1 MVQKGSQRM
10 YRLSSIIT
18 MLIGFMLLGAADL
31 QAWPW
36 GKTTLVTI
44 NHEAFT
50 TEDYRHWW
58 KHWKEKETPFPDSL
72 EPFIEWHLLVQE
84 AESMELYQEPAYR
97 HKVDTFIK
105 VRALMMLK
113 NEAVDSKIKI
123 TDKDL
128 WNRYEQQYSPQWHVR
143 IMYFNEEAKARQ
155 FYEEMNSGRLVLA
168 DMAKQAMTERGVV
181 NEHEPWLRPNK
192 IPDSWAD
199 ILAGL
204 TIGEVTQPLERN
216 QGFVLLCLQEQKG
229 PEKSDFES
237 VESDIRKKIRDEQQA
252 ELTKELVRR
261 LREKYQVKVDEKL
274 FNSLD
279 VENIPKDFL
288 DRPLVTTNHRDVSV
302 KFFMEQFRKERSMRG
317 ALRFQ
322 KKDPWDFLKKNVLD
336 RIIFQN
342 LTTWESLDRHYEK
355 SPPFKGTYEFYCGHR
370 LIKELE
376 RRLFS
381 PKTEFSDEEVTEYYN
396 QHPEKFTGL
405 EIVTIVTLEADK
417 KLADKIWAEI
427 KQGENFSSV
436 VRKYYSRDIPAKSIP
451 VDHLDSDMKKV
462 VEKLAKGEVSAPFE
476 VKGHSSMVKL
486 MDRKVSSTK
495 PLSEVQEE
503 IVELLREEEPARLR
517 KNYVEQLLARSD
529 IEINEKAWKK
539 LKKEY
544 GGEK

>member
-1 MVQKGSQRM
+1 
-10 YRLSSIIT
+10 
-18 MLIGFMLLGAADL
+18 MLLGSADL
-31 QAWPW
+31 QAWQW

-44 NHEAFT
+44 DQKAFT
-50 TEDYRHWW
+50 TEDFRRWW
-58 KHWKEKETPFPDSL
+58 ENWKEKDTTFPDSPD
-72 EPFIEWHLLVQE
+72 PFIEWYLLVRE

-97 HKVDTFIK
+97 RKVDIFIK

-143 IMYFNEEAKARQ
+143 IIYFNEEAKARQ
-155 FYEEMNSGRLVLA
+155 FYEELNSGQLVLA
-168 DMAKQAMTERGVV
+168 DMAEQAMTERGVV
-181 NEHEPWLRPNK
+181 NEHKPWLRPNK
-192 IPDSWAD
+192 IPDAWAE

-216 QGFVLLCLQEQKG
+216 QGFILLCLQEQKG

-252 ELTKELVRR
+252 ELTKELVRK
-261 LREKYQVKVDEKL
+261 LRKKYQVKVDEEL

-279 VENIPKDFL
+279 VENIQKDLL
-288 DRPLVTTNHRDVSV
+288 DKLLVTTNRGDVSV

-322 KKDPWDFLKKNVLD
+322 KKDPWIFLKRNVLD
-336 RIIFQN
+336 RIISQT

-355 SPPFKGTYEFYCGHR
+355 SPPFKETYEFYCGHR

-381 PKTEFSDEEVTEYYN
+381 PKTEFSDEEVTAFYN

-405 EIVTIVTLEADK
+405 EIVTIVVLEADKNK

-436 VRKYYSRDIPAKSIP
+436 VRKYYSRDIPVKSIP

-462 VEKLAKGEVSAPFE
+462 VEKLAKGEVSAPFDVE
-476 VKGHSSMVKL
+476 GHSSMVKL
-486 MDRKVSSTK
+486 MDRKVTDAK
-495 PLSEVQEE
+495 PLSEVRKE
-503 IVELLREEEPARLR
+503 IVERLQEEEPVRLQ
-517 KNYVEQLLARSD
+517 KDYVGKLQARSS
-529 IEINEKAWKK
+529 ILINDKAWKD
-539 LKKEY
+539 LRQEY
-544 GGEK
+544 GSKNDVGRI